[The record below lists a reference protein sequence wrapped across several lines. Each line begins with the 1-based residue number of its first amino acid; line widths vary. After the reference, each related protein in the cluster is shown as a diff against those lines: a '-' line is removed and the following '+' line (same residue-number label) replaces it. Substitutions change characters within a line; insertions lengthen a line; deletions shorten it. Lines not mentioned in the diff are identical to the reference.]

1 MKDDDQR
8 EGEYLQVGP
17 ESASENSP
25 DQLKTPSKQQHQPES
40 QSIRQKVEIPAKL
53 LVCISEIHLTCVI
66 ADGGSN

>member
-17 ESASENSP
+17 ARICFRNSP
-25 DQLKTPSKQQHQPES
+25 DQLMTPSKQQHQPES

-53 LVCISEIHLTCVI
+53 LVCV
-66 ADGGSN
+66 